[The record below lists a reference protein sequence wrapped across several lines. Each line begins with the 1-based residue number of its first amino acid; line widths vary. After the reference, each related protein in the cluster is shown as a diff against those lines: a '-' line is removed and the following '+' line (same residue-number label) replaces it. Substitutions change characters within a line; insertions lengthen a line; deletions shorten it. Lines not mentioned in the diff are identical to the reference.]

1 MSGFVYILK
10 SERNGRYYIGSTNNL
25 ARRIDEHKIGK
36 VIATKHL
43 LPLQLMFFQ
52 RFESLSQARRVEY
65 GLKKLK
71 RRDII
76 ENIIEEKR
84 IKIARE

>member
-10 SERNGRYYIGSTNNL
+10 SEKNGRYYVGSTNNL
-25 ARRIDEHKIGK
+25 ARRLDEHNIGK
-36 VIATKHL
+36 VIATKYL

-52 RFESLSQARRVEY
+52 RFENLNQARRVEY
-65 GLKKLK
+65 RLKKLK

-76 ENIIEEKR
+76 EKIIEEGR
-84 IKIARE
+84 IKVMRE